1 LFITRATRH
10 DKVDLEEFYARHNW
24 ADANVDGGVA
34 FIARDG
40 EIVGALRLIEL
51 APDAVIVDHVLVGAG
66 RRREGIGSA
75 VMKTAMNSRGG
86 KLFLSCHEPVI
97 PFYER
102 LGFRVL
108 PAEECPEPAVEY
120 WRSVGDI
127 PWSEDHVHYFMTA
140 R

>member
-10 DKVDLEEFYARHNW
+10 DKADLEEFYNLHKW

-51 APDAVIVDHVLVGAG
+51 APDIVIVDHVLVAAG
-66 RRREGIGSA
+66 RRRGGIGSA
-75 VMKTAMNSRGG
+75 VMKTAMNSHGG
-86 KLFLSCHEPVI
+86 KLFLSCHEPAI

-108 PAEECPEPAVEY
+108 PAEECPAPAVEY
-120 WRSVGDI
+120 WKKVGDI

>member
-1 LFITRATRH
+1 MFVTRATRH
-10 DKVDLEEFYARHNW
+10 DKSDVEDFYLKNDW
-24 ADANVDGGVA
+24 SDANADEGVV
-34 FIARDG
+34 FVARDG
-40 EIVGALRLIEL
+40 EVVGALRLIEL
-51 APDAVIVDHVLVGAG
+51 APNILMLNHVMVADG
-66 RRREGIGSA
+66 RRREGIGTA
-75 VMKTAMNSRGG
+75 LMRTAMNSRGG
-86 KLFLSCHEPVI
+86 SLYLSCHEHTI

-120 WRSVGDI
+120 WKKVGDI